1 MSDDTGSVRITN
13 GMIYSQLT
21 NVAAL
26 VTTLSERLSGHVQS
40 ADRQVTELA
49 ERVGVLETKVEVL
62 QVANGKQE
70 DMPGKI
76 DKLAD
81 QVDKVQSSVDRTSW
95 VPTILIPIITAA
107 ASALIIWA
115 MHGFQ

>member
-26 VTTLSERLSGHVQS
+26 VTTLNERLSGHVQS

-49 ERVGVLETKVEVL
+49 DRVGVLEGKVEVL
-62 QVANGKQE
+62 RMANSKQE
-70 DMPGKI
+70 ELPEQVKTLTE
-76 DKLAD
+76 K
-81 QVDKVQSSVDRTSW
+81 VDKVQSSVDKSSW
-95 VPTILIPIITAA
+95 VPTILVPIITAA
-107 ASALIIWA
+107 ASALVVWA